1 MVKMIWCEDIN
12 HGIGKDNKLP
22 WHIPKEMKHFQKTT
36 TGGVVLMGYK
46 TYQSIGKPLANRTNV
61 VVTRKHKNENI
72 NGVIFYSSLKK
83 AIMDFSKHNLF
94 IIGGKT
100 IFEQALPYAHELI
113 VSYLPTDYQCDV
125 KLKIKLDD
133 FVIDKEINDDSN
145 EFKIIH
151 YKRKPESISLTDQ
164 NNDEE
169 LITTNSETIFN
180 LKFDNFSG
188 PFDLLLSLIQEK
200 KMDILNL
207 DLALL
212 TKQYLMFLKKHI
224 NDVNIEQVTDY
235 LVTATYLIELKSKKI
250 IPIEQDQFEIDIEN
264 KKERD
269 RLVKRLI
276 EYKRYREV
284 LPTLEELRSKR
295 FSLFAKEIGDWK
307 VFQPDPG
314 EIIEAPLPEYVNP
327 MKLYLAMQKVLE
339 RTRNKLVPNQTIVI
353 KEFST
358 ELVQAEI
365 YEIIKNCNQKRISMT
380 RILNSVDYYL
390 KVNLM
395 YFVTCFFVL
404 LVLANLHKIN
414 LYQTRHN
421 AEIYAELADPKLIN
435 QQEETAEEMIKRQ
448 EEFKREVE
456 EYKKQRS
463 KERALNYYKQREE
476 YLKKKYG
483 DAYVSREEYLKMTP
497 EQRAALK
504 IKQDQIKNS
513 KDKQEEEK

>member
-1 MVKMIWCEDIN
+1 
-12 HGIGKDNKLP
+12 
-22 WHIPKEMKHFQKTT
+22 
-36 TGGVVLMGYK
+36 
-46 TYQSIGKPLANRTNV
+46 
-61 VVTRKHKNENI
+61 
-72 NGVIFYSSLKK
+72 
-83 AIMDFSKHNLF
+83 
-94 IIGGKT
+94 
-100 IFEQALPYAHELI
+100 
-113 VSYLPTDYQCDV
+113 
-125 KLKIKLDD
+125 
-133 FVIDKEINDDSN
+133 
-145 EFKIIH
+145 
-151 YKRKPESISLTDQ
+151 
-164 NNDEE
+164 
-169 LITTNSETIFN
+169 
-180 LKFDNFSG
+180 
-188 PFDLLLSLIQEK
+188 
-200 KMDILNL
+200 
-207 DLALL
+207 
-212 TKQYLMFLKKHI
+212 
-224 NDVNIEQVTDY
+224 
-235 LVTATYLIELKSKKI
+235 
-250 IPIEQDQFEIDIEN
+250 
-264 KKERD
+264 
-269 RLVKRLI
+269 
-276 EYKRYREV
+276 
-284 LPTLEELRSKR
+284 
-295 FSLFAKEIGDWK
+295 
-307 VFQPDPG
+307 
-314 EIIEAPLPEYVNP
+314 

-404 LVLANLHKIN
+404 LVLANFHKIN

-421 AEIYAELADPKLIN
+421 AEIYAELANPKLIN

-483 DAYVSREEYLKMTP
+483 DAYVSREEYLNMTP